1 MIVPPTGL
9 SKEDLEFIPFSI
21 IIMEWK
27 SYRFR
32 LLKTSSQYETCICHL
47 FQFSALQT
55 INTHRE
61 SSHSPKNIFCE
72 WVTFLS
78 LRLGYLLTEF
88 RRERE
93 RERKTRG
100 REKNDVVVC
109 SASAPRWPERVCPR
123 GPWGIDCVWSLSG
136 PHHRLHWLPHYTQA
150 AVGLISLF
158 NCVLSF
164 SLSCPLSLH
173 PSDFHSLPASLS
185 PSLALPPSLP
195 TPVLQMSVDFA
206 AKLYWP
212 GFLFSATV

>member
-9 SKEDLEFIPFSI
+9 SKEDLEFIPFPI
-21 IIMEWK
+21 IIIDCW
-27 SYRFR
+27 R
-32 LLKTSSQYETCICHL
+32 LLHSMKHVSATCFNLLLYKPSIHTVR
-47 FQFSALQT
+47 ALT
-55 INTHRE
+55 LPT
-61 SSHSPKNIFCE
+61 IFCE

-109 SASAPRWPERVCPR
+109 SAPAPRWPERVCPR